1 MKRCLK
7 SVIRKM
13 QIKTTARY
21 HLTANRVAEIKRQVL
36 AGMQR
41 NGTFIHSW
49 WECETV

>member
-21 HLTANRVAEIKRQVL
+21 HLTANRVAEIKKQVL

-41 NGTFIHSW
+41 NRNLHTQLVGM
-49 WECETV
+49 